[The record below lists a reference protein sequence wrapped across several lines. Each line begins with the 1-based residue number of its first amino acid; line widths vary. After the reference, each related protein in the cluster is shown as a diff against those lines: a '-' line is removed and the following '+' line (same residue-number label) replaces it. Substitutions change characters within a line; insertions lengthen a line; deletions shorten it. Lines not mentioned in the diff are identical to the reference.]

1 MTTYNLIATT
11 ASGIEALAANELK
24 TLGYHGQT
32 ENGRIRF
39 TGDIKDIIRTNL
51 WLRTA
56 DRIKIVVGEF
66 KALTFDDLFEQVKAL
81 PWDDYLPLDAEF
93 PVAGRSI
100 KSKLYSV
107 PDVQRL
113 TKKAIVEKMS
123 QVYHRRGRLPETG
136 ALFALEVSILKDH
149 VMLTLDTTG
158 PSLFKRGYRVE
169 KGDAPLKENMA
180 AALVAITNWH
190 TDMPFLD
197 PVCGSGT
204 IPIEAA
210 LKGLNIAP
218 GLKRAFSFEGW
229 DWVSAELV
237 ADQRAEAAAARRDDV
252 VLDIMGADIDG
263 SMIEIARLN
272 ANEAGVLHDIDFKQL
287 AVKDFRTAKHNGVIV
302 ANPPYGE
309 RLSDAS
315 SVHRLYQQM
324 GDVYRPLTSWS
335 KYILT
340 SDLQFETYYGE
351 KATKRRKLYNGAL
364 RTDLFQFWGKR
375 VH

>member
-229 DWVSAELV
+229 DWVPAELV

-287 AVKDFRTAKHNGVIV
+287 AVKDFRTDKHNGVIV

-315 SVHRLYQQM
+315 SVHQLYQQM

>member
-1 MTTYNLIATT
+1 
-11 ASGIEALAANELK
+11 
-24 TLGYHGQT
+24 
-32 ENGRIRF
+32 
-39 TGDIKDIIRTNL
+39 
-51 WLRTA
+51 
-56 DRIKIVVGEF
+56 
-66 KALTFDDLFEQVKAL
+66 
-81 PWDDYLPLDAEF
+81 
-93 PVAGRSI
+93 
-100 KSKLYSV
+100 
-107 PDVQRL
+107 
-113 TKKAIVEKMS
+113 
-123 QVYHRRGRLPETG
+123 
-136 ALFALEVSILKDH
+136 
-149 VMLTLDTTG
+149 MLTLDTTG

-229 DWVSAELV
+229 DWVPAELV

-287 AVKDFRTAKHNGVIV
+287 AVKDFRTDKHNGVIV

>member
-24 TLGYHGQT
+24 QMGYKVQT

-39 TGDIKDIIRTNL
+39 QGDLKDIVRTNL

-56 DRIKIVVGEF
+56 DRVKIIVGEF
-66 KALTFDDLFEQVKAL
+66 DAVTFDDLFEQVKAL
-81 PWDDYLPLDAEF
+81 PWDEYLPLDAEF
-93 PVAGRSI
+93 PVEGRSI
-100 KSKLYSV
+100 KSKLFSV

-113 TKKAIVEKMS
+113 TKKAIVEKIS
-123 QVYHRRGRLPETG
+123 QVYHRRGHLPETG
-136 ALFALEVSILKDH
+136 ALYALEVSILKDH

-158 PSLFKRGYRVE
+158 PSLFKRGYRIE

-229 DWVSAELV
+229 DWMPAELV
-237 ADQRAEAAAARRDDV
+237 AEQRAEAAAQRRDDL

-263 SMIEIARLN
+263 SMIEIAKLN

-287 AVKDFRTAKHNGVIV
+287 AVKDFRTEKHNGVIV

-315 SVHRLYQQM
+315 SVHQLYQQM

-335 KYILT
+335 KYVLT
-340 SDLQFETYYGE
+340 SDLQFESYYGE
-351 KATKRRKLYNGAL
+351 KSTKRRKLYNGAL
-364 RTDLFQFWGKR
+364 RTDFFQYWGKR